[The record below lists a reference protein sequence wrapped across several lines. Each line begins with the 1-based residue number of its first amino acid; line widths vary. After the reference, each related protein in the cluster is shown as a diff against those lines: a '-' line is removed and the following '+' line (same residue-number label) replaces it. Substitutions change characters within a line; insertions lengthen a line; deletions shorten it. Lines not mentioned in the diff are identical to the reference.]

1 MDALAQMMAE
11 GRSAISD
18 ITRFD
23 TADLRAHKAALVEG
37 FVAKNYIAPMKMRR
51 MSGLSRLAVAAAK
64 FAVDDAQIPL
74 GELEPRQRGIA
85 MGTTFGPVETSVEYL
100 REYAEKGASLAPPQL
115 FAESVANAPGSH
127 VAIEFGFQG
136 FNVTFTQ
143 RESSAITALMHAS
156 LQILKGPERVVLAGG
171 AEETHEIIYGV
182 LDRIGALAHAD
193 AAGPEESRPFDR
205 RRNGMVVGEGGC
217 VLFVADAAAVSTRT
231 PYAWISGFGVS
242 RDTTASIS
250 DWGDDAGA
258 VVRAMR
264 EAIDDAGLRLSDI
277 DAVWASANGSLRGD
291 RLEARALRQLF
302 GASVPP
308 VVAAKSYFG
317 EYAAAGAIHLAT
329 AVLAVR
335 DQLLPATLGYGAAED
350 GLELPI
356 VTAARPAPIRH
367 MLVNS
372 LSAGGGTVCA
382 VISRDDR

>member
-1 MDALAQMMAE
+1 VDALARMMAE

-64 FAVDDAQIPL
+64 LAVDDAQIPL

-100 REYAEKGASLAPPQL
+100 REYVEKGAALAPPQL

-127 VAIEFGFQG
+127 VAIELGFQG

-156 LQILKGPERVVLAGG
+156 SQILKGPERVVLAGG

-193 AAGPEESRPFDR
+193 AAGPEASRPFDR

-217 VLFVADAAAVSTRT
+217 VLFVAEAAAVSTRT

-258 VVRAMR
+258 VARAMR
-264 EAIDDAGLRLSDI
+264 DAIDDAGLRLSDI
-277 DAVWASANGSLRGD
+277 DAVWASANGSL
-291 RLEARALRQLF
+291 EARALQQLF

-329 AVLAVR
+329 AVLALR
-335 DQLLPATLGYGAAED
+335 EQLLPATLGYGAAED